1 MYCRGH
7 ICTMM
12 SPYTCVS
19 LLLTLSCVFGAPD
32 PKHASAVDLENGTS
46 PITHATQCRGDNR
59 VLHEASGVE
68 PVKSLYVYRGWE
80 TLASNTVTATGL
92 LKDRLELADD
102 GTVTLKDFRAEDA
115 GLYSVEATYE
125 TGAKHTSHA
134 MLHFWEPPATEDGE
148 VHVQQIP
155 SPGGQGSPAG
165 NYSCMLDCSLSRDCC
180 LPPRSS
186 LLQRVETH
194 VTSGLTSVVESA
206 LAKTGQD
213 MAVGMAALVKEM
225 LRDTIE
231 DNGKQLE
238 EFKAVL
244 HRQTENNFTRLH
256 GKFEDLGKNLS
267 GQTQQGLDVMNQ
279 AMDNWRTQSDR
290 TMAADFE
297 KAREEMENRL
307 NATVSNLAKE
317 MKDKQDTELRKLKEQ
332 QEQGVHFNTGSG
344 YNPSTGVFTAPYAG
358 TYVFSFQLFP
368 GRTGVNVMAD
378 LMKNENIV
386 LRNRVG
392 NVGESSIHTLFSEDT
407 ALANNTSFMDYTEYK
422 VSRWSLLIYRPICST
437 FGMTG
442 NILSIVV
449 FLTTSLRHSPT
460 AIYMVTLAALDW
472 VVSLYAG
479 LQLLMLYVHGEE
491 RFFTAS
497 WHCKTFYFTFLF
509 IIHFNTLTLVFM
521 TAQRYVAVNFPLQAA
536 RWCTRKGAIFTLVVA
551 GTISLGAN
559 FVHLVALRL
568 NPVTDGSYR
577 GRCSVGEGLGRKAE
591 RFKRGAGI
599 NASGLSEN
607 RSERQVTTR
616 SNSSAQLTR
625 MLLTVSVTFLVLTLP
640 AGVFVVLF
648 RQWNP
653 SAGYQK
659 ALFSLVRDITF
670 NLMYTNHAINF
681 LLYCLSGT
689 RFRAKAASI
698 IFYFCR
704 ARGVP

>member
-1 MYCRGH
+1 MDS
-7 ICTMM
+7 T
-12 SPYTCVS
+12 SFP
-19 LLLTLSCVFGAPD
+19 
-32 PKHASAVDLENGTS
+32 VD
-46 PITHATQCRGDNR
+46 ITH
-59 VLHEASGVE
+59 
-68 PVKSLYVYRGWE
+68 
-80 TLASNTVTATGL
+80 NTT
-92 LKDRLELADD
+92 
-102 GTVTLKDFRAEDA
+102 
-115 GLYSVEATYE
+115 
-125 TGAKHTSHA
+125 
-134 MLHFWEPPATEDGE
+134 P
-148 VHVQQIP
+148 
-155 SPGGQGSPAG
+155 
-165 NYSCMLDCSLSRDCC
+165 
-180 LPPRSS
+180 
-186 LLQRVETH
+186 
-194 VTSGLTSVVESA
+194 
-206 LAKTGQD
+206 
-213 MAVGMAALVKEM
+213 
-225 LRDTIE
+225 
-231 DNGKQLE
+231 
-238 EFKAVL
+238 
-244 HRQTENNFTRLH
+244 
-256 GKFEDLGKNLS
+256 
-267 GQTQQGLDVMNQ
+267 
-279 AMDNWRTQSDR
+279 
-290 TMAADFE
+290 
-297 KAREEMENRL
+297 
-307 NATVSNLAKE
+307 
-317 MKDKQDTELRKLKEQ
+317 
-332 QEQGVHFNTGSG
+332 
-344 YNPSTGVFTAPYAG
+344 
-358 TYVFSFQLFP
+358 
-368 GRTGVNVMAD
+368 
-378 LMKNENIV
+378 
-386 LRNRVG
+386 
-392 NVGESSIHTLFSEDT
+392 ESSIHTLFSEDT

-472 VVSLYAG
+472 
-479 LQLLMLYVHGEE
+479 
-491 RFFTAS
+491 
-497 WHCKTFYFTFLF
+497 
-509 IIHFNTLTLVFM
+509 
-521 TAQRYVAVNFPLQAA
+521 AA

-607 RSERQVTTR
+607 RLAHQQEQSSRSVTQSSQRSAVVEDERFRQHDLEQVDNEPSHQAQSSTRSVMQYPHLSRIVQDAENIPNAKPDVTNIPTDRSERQVTTR